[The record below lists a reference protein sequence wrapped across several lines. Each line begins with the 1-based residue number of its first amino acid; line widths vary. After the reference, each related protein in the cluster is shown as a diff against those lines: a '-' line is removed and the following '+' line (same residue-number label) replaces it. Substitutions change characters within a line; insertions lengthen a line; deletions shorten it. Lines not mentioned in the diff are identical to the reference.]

1 MVEPTDEELMRAVQA
16 GDDAAFPLLYRRY
29 ERRLLAFLAPYVG
42 DPALAEDLLQE
53 TFLRVF
59 RQRASYEP
67 RSAFRTW
74 LFTIARNLALDQFR
88 RRRSLREATPPLG
101 EGSRVGEDPERLP
114 DPAPDPLG
122 VLAARDAV
130 TALRAALL
138 ELPEEDRAVIL
149 LSRLESLRYREIA
162 EILGSTEGAGKVR
175 AHRALLA
182 LRKRLQR
189 EKNL

>member
-1 MVEPTDEELMRAVQA
+1 MVGATDEELMRAVQA
-16 GDDAAFPLLYRRY
+16 GDEAAFPLLYRRY
-29 ERRLLAFLAPYVG
+29 ERRLLAFLVPYVG
-42 DPALAEDLLQE
+42 DLALAEDLLQE

-67 RSAFRTW
+67 RGAFRTW
-74 LFTIARNLALDQFR
+74 LFAIARNLALDQLR

-101 EGSRVGEDPERLP
+101 EGSPVGEGPERLP

-122 VLAARDAV
+122 VLAGREAA

-149 LSRLESLRYREIA
+149 LSRLEGLRYREIA
-162 EILGSTEGAGKVR
+162 EILGSTEGAVKVR
-175 AHRALLA
+175 SHRSLLA

>member
-1 MVEPTDEELMRAVQA
+1 MVGATDEELMRGVRA
-16 GDDAAFPLLYRRY
+16 GDEAAFPLLYRRY
-29 ERRLLAFLAPYVG
+29 ERRLLAFLVPYVG
-42 DPALAEDLLQE
+42 DLALAEDLLQE

-67 RSAFRTW
+67 RGAFRTW
-74 LFTIARNLALDQFR
+74 LFAIARNLALDQLR
-88 RRRSLREATPPLG
+88 LRRSLRGSTSPSREGSWVG
-101 EGSRVGEDPERLP
+101 EGPERLP

-122 VLAARDAV
+122 VLAGRDAA
-130 TALRAALL
+130 TALRAALH
-138 ELPEEDRAVIL
+138 ELPVEDRAVIL

-162 EILGSTEGAGKVR
+162 EILGSTEGAVKVR

>member
-1 MVEPTDEELMRAVQA
+1 MVEATDDDLMRAVQA
-16 GDDAAFPLLYRRY
+16 GEEAAFRLLYRRY
-29 ERRLLAFLAPYVG
+29 ERRLLAFLVPYLG

-74 LFTIARNLALDQFR
+74 LFAIARNLALDQLR
-88 RRRSLREATPPLG
+88 RLRSRRESSSPFEEA
-101 EGSRVGEDPERLP
+101 SQVGGDPEGLP
-114 DPAPDPLG
+114 DPAPDALG
-122 VLAARDAV
+122 VLAGRDAA

-138 ELPEEDRAVIL
+138 ELPEEERAVIL
-149 LSRLESLRYREIA
+149 LSRLEGLRYREIA
-162 EILGSTEGAGKVR
+162 EILGSTEGAVKIR

-182 LRKRLQR
+182 LQNRLR
-189 EKNL
+189 RGSS